1 MKTSSP
7 SLQYGEH
14 IVILGVVYT
23 YAERH
28 EPYHVHQN
36 SGRST
41 LLHITR
47 SFVPM
52 GKHQFV
58 CRARPI
64 DSWQYSHSTTDE
76 TDCHSY
82 YTTNCHSYQASYT
95 YSYHATNCHANTTT
109 DCHTDITTDC
119 HSYHTTN
126 CHSHITANKHSYI
139 TTDCYA
145 YSGYHAY
152 AYYKWRCYPDYK
164 SWPYSNAY
172 CTHSINL
179 YRANTCCPIGK

>member
-28 EPYHVHQN
+28 EPYHVHKN

-95 YSYHATNCHANTTT
+95 YSYHATNCYAN
-109 DCHTDITTDC
+109 
-119 HSYHTTN
+119 
-126 CHSHITANKHSYI
+126 
-139 TTDCYA
+139 
-145 YSGYHAY
+145 SGYHAC

>member
-82 YTTNCHSYQASYT
+82 
-95 YSYHATNCHANTTT
+95 
-109 DCHTDITTDC
+109 ITTDC

-164 SWPYSNAY
+164 SWPYS
-172 CTHSINL
+172 
-179 YRANTCCPIGK
+179 